1 MYTDL
6 SGDPISD
13 PATSCTI
20 LDSNCLASCICDT
33 GRYGT
38 ACELDE
44 TSKDEAQ
51 QETTD
56 LLDWLDELMTELEPT
71 EDNLLIMVQILQ
83 SITEDVG
90 HYDLALVKNAASV
103 LLDLVQA
110 AYNNGTLSVSAADT
124 ILVTVSN
131 LFKALIQNNADT
143 MAEQQVLSDAV
154 AAASSVEPGMGRKLP
169 DEDAIILL
177 QAAWIACDIYVSEM
191 VEGQSAIGRVKK
203 YLQLTTQVVAYDAV
217 CDCSGDTCVNQQDP
231 SEMEHVQTL
240 DQAQKGLG
248 FFGVSFACDPD
259 ASAQNPDY
267 GICSIT
273 TPHFDSD
280 ENPSVVKTVSNDYT
294 PRVFSS
300 GVLSAAGQDP
310 PLTDSITLAFESA
323 TIWDEKLDQTE
334 KVTCDA
340 KGQPYYLEFDE
351 CGVVQGEC
359 LEADGIEYHVTCKP
373 AGTFPL
379 CASWDWENN
388 VWDTDVCTTQ
398 SFSRTEVNCECPS
411 TLDSQVSTLDSPTQ
425 GFYAAMSQTRTAQ
438 VEYNLPDADLET
450 PAPTI
455 RPTWATPEID
465 SGFVNGPHM
474 FLFFLSSLLACI
486 VAIV

>member
-191 VEGQSAIGRVKK
+191 VEGVC
-203 YLQLTTQVVAYDAV
+203 AV
-217 CDCSGDTCVNQQDP
+217 
-231 SEMEHVQTL
+231 
-240 DQAQKGLG
+240 
-248 FFGVSFACDPD
+248 
-259 ASAQNPDY
+259 
-267 GICSIT
+267 
-273 TPHFDSD
+273 
-280 ENPSVVKTVSNDYT
+280 
-294 PRVFSS
+294 
-300 GVLSAAGQDP
+300 
-310 PLTDSITLAFESA
+310 
-323 TIWDEKLDQTE
+323 
-334 KVTCDA
+334 
-340 KGQPYYLEFDE
+340 
-351 CGVVQGEC
+351 
-359 LEADGIEYHVTCKP
+359 
-373 AGTFPL
+373 
-379 CASWDWENN
+379 
-388 VWDTDVCTTQ
+388 
-398 SFSRTEVNCECPS
+398 
-411 TLDSQVSTLDSPTQ
+411 
-425 GFYAAMSQTRTAQ
+425 
-438 VEYNLPDADLET
+438 
-450 PAPTI
+450 
-455 RPTWATPEID
+455 
-465 SGFVNGPHM
+465 
-474 FLFFLSSLLACI
+474 
-486 VAIV
+486 